1 MADAIEKN
9 KPKIHR
15 HNGSGLEYLT
25 GARQVLFETGVAIQR
40 ADFDKIKDTENFLDY
55 LGKAAQDPANRDF
68 DWRYA
73 CSTGQLRRKRNRA
86 DLVANVRTERR
97 RARQVEKVQKIE
109 SVKQKKATIR
119 QYVFSSAFLV
129 MVTMA
134 IVGAGSAVMSAY
146 HTSTFLYDGGKPA
159 WASLM
164 TGIMLILFSGTAF
177 TAARY
182 FFQEKG
188 VICVFGILFIIAGL
202 AVIAYSMFSTL
213 TVNFNQ
219 FKWHDDEQAV
229 IAVEGSEALAAHR
242 EQIRILEEEI
252 DDVVNEV
259 EMLRRDADYWR
270 TKSWG
275 RYDSIQEHLTGR
287 SVYLNS
293 LRGRY
298 GSLVGETPR
307 LVEVEAVSQ
316 ETIYD
321 FLGNIFKVKKD
332 TMRFFVYIVPACLYD
347 ILAPF
352 ALSVVLLLVDKRR
365 KQSE

>member
-1 MADAIEKN
+1 MADTIEKN
-9 KPKIHR
+9 KPRIHR
-15 HNGSGLEYLT
+15 HGGSGLEYLS
-25 GARQVLFETGVAIQR
+25 GARQVLFETGVTMPR
-40 ADFDKIKDTENFLDY
+40 LDFDRVKNDENFLDY
-55 LGKAAQDPANRDF
+55 LDKAAQDPANRHF

-86 DLVANVRTERR
+86 DLVANARTERR
-97 RARQVEKVQKIE
+97 RIKQVENVQKIE
-109 SVKQKKATIR
+109 STEQKKAAVR
-119 QYVFSSAFLV
+119 QYISSSAFLV
-129 MVTMA
+129 VLVMA
-134 IVGAGSAVMSAY
+134 IVGLGSAVMSAY

-182 FFQEKG
+182 FFQENGAICIFG
-188 VICVFGILFIIAGL
+188 VLFIVAGL
-202 AVIAYSMFSTL
+202 AVIVYSMFSTL

-219 FKWHDDEQAV
+219 FKWRDDEQAIV
-229 IAVEGSEALAAHR
+229 AVEGSEALAAHR

-259 EMLRRDADYWR
+259 EMLRREADYWR
-270 TKSWG
+270 TQSWR
-275 RYDSIQEHLTGR
+275 RYDSIQELLTGR
-287 SVYLNS
+287 SEYLNS
-293 LRGRY
+293 LRERY
-298 GSLVGETPR
+298 GSLVGEIPR
-307 LVEVEAVSQ
+307 LVEVEAVSR

-352 ALSVVLLLVDKRR
+352 ALSVVLLLTDKRR

>member
-1 MADAIEKN
+1 MTNGTEKN
-9 KPKIHR
+9 NPKIHR
-15 HNGSGLEYLT
+15 HSGSGLEYLS
-25 GARQVLFETGVAIQR
+25 GARQVLFENGVTMPR
-40 ADFDKIKDTENFLDY
+40 LDFDKVKNAENFLDF
-55 LGKAAQDPANRDF
+55 LDKAAQDPANRDF

-73 CSTGQLRRKRNRA
+73 CSTGRLRRKRGRA
-86 DLVANVRTERR
+86 DLIANVRTERR
-97 RARQVEKVQKIE
+97 RARQAEKVQKIE
-109 SVKQKKATIR
+109 SAEQKKATVR
-119 QYVFSSAFLV
+119 QYIFSSAFLV
-129 MVTMA
+129 MAVMT
-134 IVGAGSAVMSAY
+134 IVGLGSAVMSAY
-146 HTSTFLYDGGKPA
+146 HTSAFLYNGGKPA

-182 FFQEKG
+182 FFQERG
-188 VICVFGILFIIAGL
+188 AISVFGVLFIIAGL
-202 AVIAYSMFSTL
+202 AVIVYSMFSTL

-219 FKWHDDEQAV
+219 FKWRDDEQAV
-229 IAVEGSEALAAHR
+229 AAVESSEALAAHR

-252 DDVVNEV
+252 NDVVNEV
-259 EMLRRDADYWR
+259 ERLRGEADYWR
-270 TKSWG
+270 TRTWR
-275 RYDSIQEHLTGR
+275 RYDSIQEQLTGR
-287 SVYLNS
+287 SGHLNS
-293 LRGRY
+293 LRERY

-321 FLGNIFKVKKD
+321 FLGSIFKVKKD

-365 KQSE
+365 KQRE